1 MTVVYYTQT
10 YYLDAVLE
18 LLQSMTEIAD
28 VHLLIEISQES
39 RRTTIIDI
47 PSLEGFNVIELPE
60 KVIGFARWPF
70 YAHYVSR
77 LASIHFVVFKEKR
90 AFSISSLVNCRTIAK
105 YISAIGPDIVHM
117 DTVTVRSLGLFPF
130 LHRQK
135 LVVTVHDPVFHSGE
149 HSWKSDFVRK
159 IFFRKTNQLL
169 FYSSFAAR
177 QFYLNHPHIHVRAN
191 VLKFQPFSFTRQ
203 LMQDVQEPGEYI
215 LFFGRLSLYKGID
228 LLFDA
233 IPAILKKYPYER
245 FVIAGRSENFDLNT
259 SILEHYEGSIEVLNK
274 YFSSDELAKLVQKAK
289 FIVCPY
295 RDATQSGVLMT
306 AFAFGKTVVATNVGA
321 FPEYIQHGHNGFL
334 ANPTSEDIA
343 SKIVSALSGSTYLQL
358 EKNVASQFSPSLD
371 KYNQQ
376 VLKQA
381 YSFL

>member
-10 YYLDAVLE
+10 YYLDAALE
-18 LLQSMTEIAD
+18 LLQSLKAIAD

-39 RRTTIIDI
+39 RRTTIVDI
-47 PSLEGFNVIELPE
+47 PNLEAFTTIESPE
-60 KVIGFARWPF
+60 KVIGPDRWPLF
-70 YAHYVSR
+70 AHYLSG
-77 LASIHFVVFKEKR
+77 LASTHFVVFKHKR
-90 AFSISSLVNCRTIAK
+90 GFSLSSLFNCRAVTRL
-105 YISAIGPDIVHM
+105 ISTIGPDIVHM
-117 DTVTVRSLGLFPF
+117 DTVSVRSLGLFPF

-149 HSWKSDFVRK
+149 HSWKSDLVRK
-159 IFFRKTNQLL
+159 IFFRKTNKLL

-177 QFYLNHPHIHVRAN
+177 QFYLNHPHIHVRAD
-191 VLKFQPFSFTRQ
+191 VIKFQPFSFTRQ
-203 LMQDVQEPGEYI
+203 LLQDVQPRGEYI

-233 IPAILKKYPYER
+233 IPAVLKKYPYER
-245 FVIAGRSENFDLNT
+245 FVIAGRAENFALNT

-274 YFSSDELAKLVQKAK
+274 YFSSCELAKLVQKAK

-306 AFAFGKTVVATNVGA
+306 AFSFGKTVVATNVGA
-321 FPEYIQHGHNGFL
+321 FPEYVRDGHNGLL
-334 ANPTSEDIA
+334 ASPTSDDIA
-343 SKIVSALSGSTYLQL
+343 TKIVSALSDSMYLQL
-358 EKNVASQFSPSLD
+358 EKNVESEFSPSLN

-376 VLKQA
+376 VLMRA
-381 YSFL
+381 YS